1 MKERGGIFKRG
12 NILFLNQLV
21 KTLEEAE
28 IKLEMYYEKKDY
40 ANANNIKKFILQI
53 QKKIAEVI
61 E

>member
-1 MKERGGIFKRG
+1 MNKG

-28 IKLEMYYEKKDY
+28 LKLEETYNKKDY
-40 ANANNIKKFILQI
+40 ENFNNVKKLVIQI
-53 QKKIAEVI
+53 QNKMSEVLN